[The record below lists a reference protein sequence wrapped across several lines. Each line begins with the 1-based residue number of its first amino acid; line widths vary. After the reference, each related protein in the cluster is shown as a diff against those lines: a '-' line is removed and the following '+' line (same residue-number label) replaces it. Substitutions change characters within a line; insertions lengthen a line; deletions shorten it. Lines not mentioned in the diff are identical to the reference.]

1 MADFAANNTSRYK
14 VRYSSMGLIHDMVF
28 RYDLPASPPAGATIA
43 GVEDFL
49 NALVSYR
56 VPDWTVLDESWSA
69 QGNNF
74 FVPLPL
80 TLSVATGTDTTVV
93 SVAQQ
98 SAFLSFV
105 GLSTLGNQARILMF
119 GTGTNPISVGGN
131 DASNWRITSAE
142 DSVIANAVNALNVLP
157 DLVAID
163 EQPVVFHAYAN
174 FKNHSH
180 YVYAARA

>member
-1 MADFAANNTSRYK
+1 MADFAPNNTSRYK
-14 VRYSSMGLIHDMVF
+14 IRYSSAGLTHDMVF

-49 NALVSYR
+49 DALVTYR
-56 VPDWTVLDESWSA
+56 LTDWTVLGESWAA

-74 FVPLPL
+74 FVPMAL
-80 TLSVATGTDTTVV
+80 TLAPATGTDTLVV
-93 SVAQQ
+93 AAAQQ

-105 GLSTLGNQARILMF
+105 GLSALGNQSRVMMF

-131 DASNWRITSAE
+131 DASNWRITSVE
-142 DSVIANAVNALNVLP
+142 DGPIAAAVAALNAIP

-163 EQPVVFHAYAN
+163 EQPVVFHPYAN

-180 YVYAARA
+180 YVYKAR